1 MKKIAL
7 SLLAFAMLLAAFS
20 SFPRALAHEE
30 IEQGDVRIV
39 GGWTNEPPYVNQI
52 NGIELNITRIS
63 NGQPINNAL
72 AQVDVSM
79 RKGGETKPLE
89 FQPTEEAGH
98 YVAEILPTQTGQY
111 AIAFQGTIAGAAFN
125 GQIEIED
132 VGNTRLLEFPPAG
145 SSGGVSDEVLE
156 QLQTVVT
163 DLTAQVDQATTA
175 SEEAQQAAKAA
186 TESAAEQK
194 VAADRAYLFGM
205 VGVGVGV
212 AGIIIGVVALT
223 RGREARALA

>member
-7 SLLAFAMLLAAFS
+7 SLLAFAMLLAAF

-89 FQPTEEAGH
+89 FQPTEEAGL

-125 GQIEIED
+125 GQLEIED
-132 VGNTRLLEFPPAG
+132 VGNTRLLEFPPASG
-145 SSGGVSDEVLE
+145 SGGVSGEVLE
-156 QLQTVVT
+156 QLQTVIT

-175 SEEAQQAAKAA
+175 SEEAQQAAQAA

-223 RGREARALA
+223 RGREAKALA

>member
-7 SLLAFAMLLAAFS
+7 SLMAFAMLLAAF

-63 NGQPINNAL
+63 NGQPINNAF

-89 FQPTEEAGH
+89 FQPTEEAGL

-125 GQIEIED
+125 GQLEIED
-132 VGNTRLLEFPPAG
+132 VGNTRLLEFPPAS

-156 QLQTVVT
+156 QLQTVIT

-175 SEEAQQAAKAA
+175 SEEAQQAAQAA

>member
-20 SFPRALAHEE
+20 FPRALAHEE
-30 IEQGDVRIV
+30 IQQGDVRIV
-39 GGWTNEPPYVNQI
+39 GGWTNEPPYVNQV

-79 RKGGETKPLE
+79 SKGGETKPLE

-111 AIAFQGTIAGAAFN
+111 AIAFQGTIAEAAFN

-132 VGNTRLLEFPPAG
+132 VGNTRLLEFPPAS

-175 SEEAQQAAKAA
+175 SEEAQQAAQAA
-186 TESAAEQK
+186 TGSAAEQK

>member
-20 SFPRALAHEE
+20 FPRALAHEE
-30 IEQGDVRIV
+30 TEQGDVRIV

-89 FQPTEEAGH
+89 FQPTEEAGL

-125 GQIEIED
+125 GQLEIED
-132 VGNTRLLEFPPAG
+132 VGDTRLLEFPPAS

-156 QLQTVVT
+156 QLQTVIT

-175 SEEAQQAAKAA
+175 SEEAQQAAQAA

-212 AGIIIGVVALT
+212 AAIIIGVVALT
-223 RGREARALA
+223 RGREAKALA

>member
-20 SFPRALAHEE
+20 FPRALAHEE
-30 IEQGDVRIV
+30 IVGGDVKIV

-111 AIAFQGTIAGAAFN
+111 AIMFQGTIAGAAFN
-125 GQIEIED
+125 GQLEIED
-132 VGNTRLLEFPPAG
+132 VGNTRLLEFPPAS

-156 QLQTVVT
+156 QLQTVIT

-175 SEEAQQAAKAA
+175 SEEAQQAAQAA

-223 RGREARALA
+223 RGREAKALA

>member
-20 SFPRALAHEE
+20 FPRALAHEE
-30 IEQGDVRIV
+30 IVGGDVKIV

-98 YVAEILPTQTGQY
+98 YLAEILPTQTGQY

-125 GQIEIED
+125 GQLEIED
-132 VGNTRLLEFPPAG
+132 VCNTRLLEFPPA
-145 SSGGVSDEVLE
+145 SSSGGGVSDEVLE
-156 QLQTVVT
+156 QLQTVIT

-175 SEEAQQAAKAA
+175 SEKAQQAAQAA

-223 RGREARALA
+223 RGRAAKALA

>member
-1 MKKIAL
+1 MKKIAF

-20 SFPRALAHEE
+20 FPRALAHEE
-30 IEQGDVRIV
+30 IQQGDVRIV
-39 GGWTNEPPYVNQI
+39 GGWTNEPPYVNQL

-111 AIAFQGTIAGAAFN
+111 AIAFQGTIAGAEFN

-132 VGNTRLLEFPPAG
+132 VGNTRLLEFPPAS

-175 SEEAQQAAKAA
+175 SEEAQQAAQAA